1 MPLSIPPT
9 HVFWTEPTGRIRRW
23 LRCYQPNDP
32 PAEVKDVVGQSLTP
46 RAEEPLPKCSKWACN
61 AMKLLDEVDEEWDE
75 SEGIRKFRKTHDPSA
90 FPWDAFP
97 TVCEDCGKEMTAPVR
112 QIFVGEIYVVKTG
125 ERAGQTFCRREL
137 PVGAMFSIECY
148 SDIPDWCGRD
158 GLAIMVVTPGG
169 EWHIDGK
176 ANNCTKRGDHVHR
189 CWVRRGDPRT
199 GYLHVDKD
207 ATVQETCE
215 AGAGSIWIN
224 QGGPRDWHG
233 FLFRGFLIDADDHS
247 MADVNRMLDAG
258 NPVAPAE
265 RAISPVR
272 ADMAKVARA
281 VVIGRPK
288 RPGPTA
294 TPALGV
300 RRWRSNR

>member
-1 MPLSIPPT
+1 MALSIHPT
-9 HVFWTEPTGRIRRW
+9 HVFWCEPTGKIRRW

-32 PAEVKDVVGQSLTP
+32 PAEVKDVVGQSLTQ
-46 RAEEPLPKCSKWACN
+46 RAEEPMPRCTKWCCN
-61 AMKLLDEVDEEWDE
+61 AMKLLDEVDEEGDE
-75 SEGIRKFRKTHDPSA
+75 SEGVRKFRKGYDAAS

-97 TVCEDCGKEMTAPVR
+97 LVCEDCKKEMTAPKR
-112 QIFVGEIYVVKTG
+112 QIFCDEIYVVKTG

-137 PVGAMFSIECY
+137 PVGAMLSIECY

-158 GLAIMVVTPGG
+158 GLAINVVTPGG

-176 ANNCTKRGDHVHR
+176 ANNCTKPDDHAHR

-207 ATVQETCE
+207 ATIQETCE

-233 FLFRGFLIDADDHS
+233 FLHRGYLVDADGEGRSVVD
-247 MADVNRMLDAG
+247 RLIDAG

-272 ADMAKVARA
+272 ADMAKVRRT
-281 VVIGRPK
+281 IPRRPEPK
-288 RPGPTA
+288 A
-294 TPALGV
+294 TPAGTPT